1 MGTKWPL
8 FLMINKNHRDTFAR
22 TGAFQDTRKITIKL
36 GSTRWTR
43 MKFFFSRTLFPTSI
57 SRRLESWRWQKIHQY
72 NLYHCSAWA
81 FTQLPNRG
89 NGHAKRDG
97 SAIQSGNCKTGR
109 VHGHKDHRPD
119 AELFPGLPV
128 LDSNRPFLQ
137 RIAWCAER

>member
-1 MGTKWPL
+1 MNSNEVLLFKDAIPDFNQPSTGKLTVTKK
-8 FLMINKNHRDTFAR
+8 FIST
-22 TGAFQDTRKITIKL
+22 TCITAPP
-36 GSTRWTR
+36 GRFYS
-43 MKFFFSRTLFPTSI
+43 
-57 SRRLESWRWQKIHQY
+57 
-72 NLYHCSAWA
+72 
-81 FTQLPNRG
+81 QLPNRG

-137 RIAWCAER
+137 RIA